1 MLLFGKRSKPSK
13 AGAEKDGSKLAPKGH
28 VMVVRNM
35 TMPSGKTMR
44 VVRKDAL
51 DRALARS
58 KDMVKAG

>member
-1 MLLFGKRSKPSK
+1 MQLLWKRLKPSE
-13 AGAEKDGSKLAPKGH
+13 AVFGADGTEHSPKGH

-35 TMPSGKTMR
+35 TMPSGKTVR

-58 KDMVKAG
+58 KKVAEAG

>member
-1 MLLFGKRSKPSK
+1 MQHLWNILKPSK
-13 AGAEKDGSKLAPKGH
+13 AVVSTDGIKHTPKGH

-35 TMPSGKTMR
+35 TMPSGKTVR

-58 KDMVKAG
+58 KKVAEAG

>member
-1 MLLFGKRSKPSK
+1 MKVFWKRTKPSK
-13 AGAEKDGSKLAPKGH
+13 ASVSEENIKYVTKGH

-35 TMPSGKTMR
+35 TMPSGKAAR

-58 KDMVKAG
+58 KKVAEAG

>member
-1 MLLFGKRSKPSK
+1 MQLLWKRLKPSK
-13 AGAEKDGSKLAPKGH
+13 AVVGSDGTKPMAKGH

-35 TMPSGKTMR
+35 TMPSGKTVR

-58 KDMVKAG
+58 KKVAEAG